1 MPSVPLTVPQLPQ
14 LAVMVFST
22 LENLVTLEPTMDLL
36 LLDADLIVHSHSV
49 VTESVI
55 AELSL
60 EPVSP
65 LPSFT
70 MKLVTLLE
78 DHQHAT
84 PKHVPT
90 LVETVFSPAMNNV
103 ITEVESEL
111 NPTTELN
118 PTNAERDVFY
128 PSAVMELLIS
138 MKNVILEP
146 ATV

>member
-1 MPSVPLTVPQLPQ
+1 
-14 LAVMVFST
+14 MVFLT
-22 LENLVTLEPTMDLL
+22 LENLVMLELTMDLL

-55 AELSL
+55 VELSL
-60 EPVSP
+60 ELVSH

-78 DHQHAT
+78 DQQHAIL
-84 PKHVPT
+84 KHVPT
-90 LVETVFSPAMNNV
+90 LAETDLSPAMKNA
-103 ITEVESEL
+103 IMEVESEL

-118 PTNAERDVFY
+118 PTNVERDVSY
-128 PSAVMELLIS
+128 PSVVTELLTS

-146 ATV
+146 AMV